1 MYEKL
6 SMEIYELMEQ
16 KKYPTG
22 NRDMISMEMNELEL
36 ETEYV
41 EKLIHSYA
49 CAKQQKIV
57 DEYTRVTNCLW
68 KRLQFIVKT
77 RRSMSLKEKN
87 WVDICILIWG
97 QVPQSRAK
105 C

>member
-1 MYEKL
+1 
-6 SMEIYELMEQ
+6 MEIYELMEQ
-16 KKYPTG
+16 KKYHTG

-57 DEYTRVTNCLW
+57 DEYTRDNELLVEKIAVYRENEKGVW
-68 KRLQFIVKT
+68 
-77 RRSMSLKEKN
+77 SLKEKKLGGYLHTHYG
-87 WVDICILIWG
+87 DKF
-97 QVPQSRAK
+97 QSRAK